1 MKFVDP
7 KNDFAFK
14 KIFGDETK
22 TEILISLL
30 NAILDF
36 KDNKIIV
43 SIEILNPFQV
53 PKIEDLKNTILDIR
67 AKNQDGEEFI
77 VEMQKKDL
85 SNFEKRSLYYTSK
98 AYVTQLDKKE
108 DYSTLNKVYFIGIL
122 NFNMFK
128 DDTTDSTQ
136 HNDDYISRHLI
147 LNKKTLKQEIED
159 FEFTFVEL
167 KKFKKE
173 LNQLDTILDKWVYFI
188 KNANDLTM
196 IPAEYETLEEFKEAF
211 IVANQL
217 NWDKDEME
225 VYDYVKRN
233 EMDDINALKTAEK
246 KGIEQGIKQGI
257 EQGIEQERLNSKKK
271 LEAEKINL
279 AKNLLDIL
287 DDKTIS
293 LKTSLDITTVANLRK
308 K

>member
-36 KDNKIIV
+36 RDNKAIV
-43 SIEILNPFQV
+43 SLEILNPFQV
-53 PKIEDLKNTILDIR
+53 PKIPDLKNTILDIR
-67 AKNQDGEEFI
+67 AKNQDNEEFI

-85 SNFEKRSLYYTSK
+85 NNFEKRSLYYTSK
-98 AYVTQLDKKE
+98 AYVAQLDKKE
-108 DYSTLNKVYFIGIL
+108 DYSLLNKVYFIGIL

-128 DDTTDSTQ
+128 DD
-136 HNDDYISRHLI
+136 DYVSRHLI

-173 LNQLDTILDKWVYFI
+173 LHQLDTILDKWIYFI
-188 KNANDLTM
+188 NNADDLTM

-211 IVANQL
+211 MVANQL
-217 NWDKDEME
+217 NWNKEE
-225 VYDYVKRN
+225 IAVYDYVKRN
-233 EMDDINALKTAEK
+233 EIDDINALKTAEE
-246 KGIEQGIKQGI
+246 KGIEKGKK
-257 EQGIEQERLNSKKK
+257 EERLNSDKK
-271 LEAEKINL
+271 LEAEKINI
-279 AKNLLDIL
+279 ASNLLDIL
-287 DDKTIS
+287 DDKTIA
-293 LKTSLDITTVANLRK
+293 LKTGLDITTVANLRK
-308 K
+308 NK

>member
-14 KIFGDETK
+14 KIFGDENK

-36 KDNKIIV
+36 KDNKTIV
-43 SIEILNPFQV
+43 SLEILNPFQV
-53 PKIEDLKNTILDIR
+53 PKIKDLKNTILDIR
-67 AKNQDGEEFI
+67 AKNQGDEEFI

-98 AYVTQLDKKE
+98 AYVAQLDKTE
-108 DYSTLNKVYFIGIL
+108 DYSLLKKVYFIGIL

-128 DDTTDSTQ
+128 DEIKDKKQ
-136 HNDDYISRHLI
+136 HNDDYVSRHLI
-147 LNKKTLKQEIED
+147 LNKKTLTQDIAD

-173 LNQLDTILDKWVYFI
+173 LHQLDTILDKWIYFI
-188 KNANDLTM
+188 NNADDLTM
-196 IPAEYETLEEFKEAF
+196 IPKEYATLEEFKEAF
-211 IVANQL
+211 SVANQL
-217 NWDKDEME
+217 NWNKEEIE

-233 EMDDINALKTAEK
+233 EIDDINALKTAEE
-246 KGIEQGIKQGI
+246 KGKAEGKAEGK
-257 EQGIEQERLNSKKK
+257 EEEK
-271 LEAEKINL
+271 LNL

-287 DDKTIS
+287 DDEMIA
-293 LKTSLDITTVANLRK
+293 LKTGLAIATVMNLRK

>member
-22 TEILISLL
+22 KEILISLL

-36 KDNKIIV
+36 KGKKTIV
-43 SIEILNPFQV
+43 SLEILNPFQV
-53 PKIEDLKNTILDIR
+53 PKIPDLKNTILDIR
-67 AKNQDGEEFI
+67 AKNQDNEEFI

-85 SNFEKRSLYYTSK
+85 NNFEKRSLYYTSK
-98 AYVTQLDKKE
+98 AYVAQLDKRE
-108 DYSTLNKVYFIGIL
+108 DYSLLNKVYFIGIL

-128 DDTTDSTQ
+128 DEIINNTQ
-136 HNDDYISRHLI
+136 DNDAYISRHLI
-147 LNKKTLKQEIED
+147 LNKKTLKQEIKD
-159 FEFTFVEL
+159 FEFTFIEL

-173 LNQLDTILDKWVYFI
+173 LSQLDTILDKWIYFI

-196 IPAEYETLEEFKEAF
+196 IPAQYETLEEFKEAF

-217 NWDKDEME
+217 NWDKDEIE
-225 VYDYVKRN
+225 VYDYVKKN
-233 EMDDINALKTAEK
+233 EIDDINALKTAEE
-246 KGIEQGIKQGI
+246 KGVVKGI
-257 EQGIEQERLNSKKK
+257 EQGIEQERLNS
-271 LEAEKINL
+271 EKRLIDIAN
-279 AKNLLDIL
+279 NLLDIL
-287 DDKTIS
+287 DDETIA
-293 LKTSLDITTVANLRK
+293 LKTGLNIVTVANLRK